1 LKKKI
6 SATKLLH
13 LRALADNPANSG
25 GAPGRDLLA
34 VSAGVVTGSA
44 VDITVVAVA
53 LDLGS
58 VVVQEGKAVAT
69 TGEDLIGSFRKAQ

>member
-1 LKKKI
+1 M
-6 SATKLLH
+6 
-13 LRALADNPANSG
+13 
-25 GAPGRDLLA
+25 
-34 VSAGVVTGSA
+34 SAGVVTGSA